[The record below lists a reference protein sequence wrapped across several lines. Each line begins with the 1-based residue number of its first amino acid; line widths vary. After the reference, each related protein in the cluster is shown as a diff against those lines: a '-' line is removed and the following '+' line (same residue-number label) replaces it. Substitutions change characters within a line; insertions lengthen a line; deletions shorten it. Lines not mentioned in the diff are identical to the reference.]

1 MPTEKALN
9 SVKEVTDLFASS
21 SIIIATEYR
30 GISVSDMDLFRASL
44 RSNNCNFKIVKNTF
58 AKLAADG
65 SGKPELKE
73 FMTGPVGFLT
83 SSNDPALATKT
94 LVQHTEKN
102 SLPVV
107 IVGGWL
113 DGDILDEAKI
123 KQLSKL
129 PSKDELISK
138 MMSSMNSPIY
148 GLVSVMQGPIRGLTT
163 VLSRYV
169 DNNKKGE

>member
-1 MPTEKALN
+1 MFDANKLC
-9 SVKEVTDLFASS
+9 
-21 SIIIATEYR
+21 
-30 GISVSDMDLFRASL
+30 VSRYQEMEW
-44 RSNNCNFKIVKNTF
+44 N
-58 AKLAADG
+58 G
-65 SGKPELKE
+65 
-73 FMTGPVGFLT
+73 
-83 SSNDPALATKT
+83 
-94 LVQHTEKN
+94 
-102 SLPVV
+102 
-107 IVGGWL
+107 

-169 DNNKKGE
+169 DNNKQGE

>member
-1 MPTEKALN
+1 
-9 SVKEVTDLFASS
+9 
-21 SIIIATEYR
+21 
-30 GISVSDMDLFRASL
+30 
-44 RSNNCNFKIVKNTF
+44 
-58 AKLAADG
+58 
-65 SGKPELKE
+65 
-73 FMTGPVGFLT
+73 MTGPVGFLT

-94 LVQHTEKN
+94 LVQHAEKN

-169 DNNKKGE
+169 DNNKQGE